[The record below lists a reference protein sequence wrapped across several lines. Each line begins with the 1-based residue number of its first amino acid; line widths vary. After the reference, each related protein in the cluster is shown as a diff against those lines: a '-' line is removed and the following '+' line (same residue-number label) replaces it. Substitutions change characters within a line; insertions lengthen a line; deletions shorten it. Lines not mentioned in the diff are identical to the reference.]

1 VTWVTAREDE
11 IGSNIPMEKVTRM
24 ASRLKKKYRRG
35 IARGWSWHRFGVQ
48 LFFLLLVLWI
58 GWDFAG
64 FIRHHETLGAEPFV
78 GRPAGVDGFL
88 PISALMSIKYWL
100 ATGIVHPFH
109 PAGFVLLLIFIG
121 VSVLFKK
128 AFCSWICPVGMLS
141 EFLGR
146 FGRFT
151 FSRNLPLPRWLD
163 IPLRSLK
170 YLLLGF
176 FLNAVLRMSAQTLGA
191 FLDSPYNRIAD
202 VKMYKFFARLT
213 PFSLGVIVTLVLL
226 SLVIRHFWCRYLCPY
241 GALVGF
247 LSLFSV
253 YKVTRI
259 APACTDC
266 GLCAKVCPADLPV
279 HKLNRIHS
287 DECTGCVE
295 CVASCPVDGALAFA
309 PPGLMHKPA
318 ARLRPVLLAVAVL
331 LVFLIPVG
339 AARMAGLWHSSVSDA
354 EYRIR
359 IQESDS
365 MIYNHTGGN
374 VPPDPRLRR

>member
-1 VTWVTAREDE
+1 
-11 IGSNIPMEKVTRM
+11 MEKPSHLVN
-24 ASRLKKKYRRG
+24 RLKRKYHRG

-48 LFFLLLVLWI
+48 LFFLVLVLWI
-58 GWDFAG
+58 GWEFAG
-64 FIRHHETLGAEPFV
+64 FVRHHESLGTEPFV
-78 GRPAGVDGFL
+78 RRPAGVEGFL
-88 PISALMSIKYWL
+88 PISALMSVKYWL

-109 PAGFVLLLIFIG
+109 PAGFVLLLIFIA

-146 FGRFT
+146 LGKFT
-151 FSRNLPLPRWLD
+151 FSRNLLLPRWLD

-170 YLLLGF
+170 YLLLAF
-176 FLNAVLRMSAQTLGA
+176 FLNAVLRMPAEALRS

-202 VKMYKFFARLT
+202 VKMYKFFAQLT
-213 PFSLGVIVTLVLL
+213 PFSLGVIISLALL

-247 LSLFSV
+247 LSLFSI
-253 YKVTRI
+253 YKVTRV

-279 HKLNRIHS
+279 HKLNRVHS

-295 CVASCPVDGALAFA
+295 CVAACPVNGALAFA
-309 PPGLMHKPA
+309 PPGLVRKPK
-318 ARLRPVLLAVAVL
+318 ARLKPLWLAAAVLAVFL
-331 LVFLIPVG
+331 LPVG
-339 AARMAGLWHSSVSDA
+339 AARLAGMWHSSIDET
-354 EYRIR
+354 EYRMR
-359 IQESDS
+359 ILESDS
-365 MIYNHTGGN
+365 MIYNHTGDSAPG
-374 VPPDPRLRR
+374 DPRERR